1 VRQVVLVTG
10 NAAYFPAAFAPTLKC
25 ANENELFHFFILG
38 KCKFG
43 KFLFSLTHSK
53 VSPAFGLFFMG
64 MGTLQ
69 FALDWL

>member
-1 VRQVVLVTG
+1 VRQTVLFTT
-10 NAAYFPAAFAPTLKC
+10 NAAYFPATTAPTLKC

-53 VSPAFGLFFMG
+53 VSPAFGFF
-64 MGTLQ
+64 LWAW
-69 FALDWL
+69 ALCSSL